1 MTRAWAVIVAAV
13 VLLWIPAAAVYAQTA
28 ERPALAGAGSGVH
41 WRAASEKEL
50 AGIIPERA
58 PVISERIETELRT
71 ASGVVD
77 GRGHAIAA
85 AVLITAGYS
94 ANGKYSIFLTTQVPL
109 LIDGHAISAGRYL
122 LGWTPGQ
129 DALAVTV
136 SEAMT
141 GKAIMKVD
149 AKRSAAIH
157 RVEPV
162 HVWVPGEHSVIQ
174 LGRFVIPYS
183 VE

>member
-1 MTRAWAVIVAAV
+1 MVAVVAA
-13 VLLWIPAAAVYAQTA
+13 LLALPGGGLRAQKAEGARGEAA
-28 ERPALAGAGSGVH
+28 RGLH
-41 WRAASEKEL
+41 WRQANEKEL
-50 AGIIPERA
+50 AAIIPERA

-71 ASGVVD
+71 ASAVED
-77 GRGHAIAA
+77 GKGHAIAA

-94 ANGKYSIFLTTQVPL
+94 ANGKYSIFLLTQVPL
-109 LIDGHAISAGRYL
+109 RIADHDVAAGRYL
-122 LGWTPGQ
+122 LGWTWGQ

-141 GKAIMKVD
+141 GKALMTVD
-149 AKRSAAIH
+149 AKRSAAIR

-162 HVWVPGEHSVIQ
+162 HIWPPGEHSVIQ
-174 LGRFVIPYS
+174 LGRFVIPYR